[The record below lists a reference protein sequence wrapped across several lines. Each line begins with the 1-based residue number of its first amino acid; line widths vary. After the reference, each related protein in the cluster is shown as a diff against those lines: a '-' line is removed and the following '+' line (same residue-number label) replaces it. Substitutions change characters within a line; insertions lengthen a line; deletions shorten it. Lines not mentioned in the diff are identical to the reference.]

1 MADAARWLRKKSLV
15 LFFGGITGERTW
27 VSLIRKRKETFD
39 HTACGSA
46 SGRLGHCGST
56 GRCMDGLAKWK
67 LVDLMTKLILTS
79 FVATTFI
86 FKGFMKPLSSSSRR
100 SSLTMPNVDFIKDFI
115 IMSTHRNE
123 LDYSNRL
130 AQLISSIKETQ
141 GHRRWVIPQHAVR
154 W

>member
-1 MADAARWLRKKSLV
+1 MGRHRADS
-15 LFFGGITGERTW
+15 
-27 VSLIRKRKETFD
+27 
-39 HTACGSA
+39 GSA
-46 SGRLGHCGST
+46 GRA
-56 GRCMDGLAKWK
+56 MDGLAKWK

-86 FKGFMKPLSSSSRR
+86 FKRFMKPLSSSSRR

>member
-1 MADAARWLRKKSLV
+1 MRLAGKKEVTRSVFL
-15 LFFGGITGERTW
+15 GDYRGRTW
-27 VSLIRKRKETFD
+27 VSLLRKRKETQRVGRHRAD
-39 HTACGSA
+39 SGSA
-46 SGRLGHCGST
+46 GSAGRA
-56 GRCMDGLAKWK
+56 MDGLAKWK

-86 FKGFMKPLSSSSRR
+86 FKHFMKPLSSSSRR
-100 SSLTMPNVDFIKDFI
+100 SSLTMPNVYFIKDFI